1 MSTVA
6 APAHRGTWW
15 SSWRLALRMGRR
27 DVARHK
33 GRSALIVLMVAIPV
47 MLLVGGNIVYSTD
60 DIDQVEALPFTL
72 GQTQA
77 RLTVE
82 GGPVDPAWS
91 IVGMPNPL
99 VRNGTATP
107 IPGWGDSLT
116 ARASALGAL
125 VGGTAYPVVSYPA
138 QAIVGRAIREITVLG
153 VDAASHRSISGMN
166 DLVSGRWPMR
176 EDEAVVTPA
185 GIALGLPASGTVTLE
200 VPGDSPTGSP
210 AERTV
215 TIVGVATGYAVNY
228 RVQAVELVM
237 LPSGTA
243 TGNGMGSDQ
252 LGYLVERSTP
262 VTWEEVTR
270 LAAYGIAVTSRAV
283 VLDPPKDV
291 RLSVEFDGMGFGS
304 DGRGG
309 QAVAS
314 VMMSFALLLETVLLV
329 GPAFAVGAARQR
341 RTLALAASNGATPAQ
356 LRRTV
361 LGQALVLGVLSALV
375 GAVIGVAGAL
385 VVIAVTRSRT
395 PSAFI
400 GPVDLPAGPL
410 LIVIASAIAAALV
423 AAWVPSRGLGRLDIV
438 AVLRGQTVSPPARL
452 RTPVVGLVCFGIGA
466 VAVFWSTTVSG
477 GSEVLNAIAP
487 FAAMLGAVLLVV
499 GALLLVP
506 MVLVLLGRAATSAP
520 VALRMAFRDAARQRG
535 RATSTVAAILGVTAV
550 LGAVLIMAASDT
562 AYRSKT
568 YQPRAAFGQGTIM
581 PRFGILDSTQGSATS
596 PAVTRVVAA
605 VRTVDPALVVDPM
618 LVADTSAMFVG
629 KEPPATWTE
638 ELVVALRTGCRPED
652 AADASGGDP
661 RLWHCASLQ
670 SRNGGFADRSVIEVG
685 DVAALVA
692 RHDLSPA
699 EAAVLTAGGIVVSGE
714 PGRVPAVQ
722 QQDGGFGYSGD
733 VVAQTDIVDGKVSFA
748 RLKTTFS
755 RDTGPGVATV
765 TERFSLPAVAV
776 PGSKLDAG
784 TSWMGMPRQTG
795 ALMATDT
802 ATKLSLKTYVT
813 GLGLTDPRGPI
824 SAQTEEALRSVIVD
838 DGLGWMY
845 VERGFQPYD
854 VILAVIVLGVMG
866 LLILVATLVSTALS
880 TAENQPLMGTFAAV
894 GATRGTRR
902 NIAAAQAF
910 SLALVG
916 AVLGLLVG
924 SVPGIAIA
932 RAATAY
938 PSSFTAD
945 PNGPVAPTVVVPWL
959 QLAVPTLVVPLIAAA
974 LAWLAIRS
982 APQVTRRLT

>member
-1 MSTVA
+1 MSSA
-6 APAHRGTWW
+6 APTTSAHRGTWW

-47 MLLVGGNIVYSTD
+47 MLLVGGNVVYSTD
-60 DIDQVEALPFTL
+60 DIDRVEALPFTL

-91 IVGMPNPL
+91 IVGLPAPL

-116 ARASALGAL
+116 TRAAALGAL

-138 QAIVGRAIREITVLG
+138 EAMVGRAVREVTILG
-153 VDAASHRSISGMN
+153 VDAASHRSVSGMT
-166 DLVSGRWPMR
+166 DLISGRWPMR
-176 EDEAVVTPA
+176 EDEAVVTPS
-185 GIALGLPASGTVTLE
+185 GVALGLPTNGTVKLQ
-200 VPGDSPTGSP
+200 VAGGSPTEGP
-210 AERTV
+210 TERTV
-215 TIVGVATGYAVNY
+215 TIVGLADGYAVNY
-228 RVQAVELVM
+228 RAQAVELVM
-237 LPSGTA
+237 LPSGA
-243 TGNGMGSDQ
+243 TGGMGAEQ
-252 LGYLVERSTP
+252 LGFLVERSTP
-262 VTWEEVTR
+262 VTWDEVTR

-283 VLDPPKDV
+283 VLDPPEDV
-291 RLSVEFDGMGFGS
+291 RLSSEFSGMGFSS
-304 DGRGG
+304 DGQAG
-309 QAVAS
+309 QAVTS

-356 LRRTV
+356 LRRSV

-375 GAVIGVAGAL
+375 GALLGLAGAL
-385 VVIAVTRSRT
+385 VVISVTRSRT

-400 GPVDLPAGPL
+400 GPVDLPALPIA
-410 LIVIASAIAAALV
+410 IVVASAVAAALV

-452 RTPVVGLVCFGIGA
+452 RTPVMGLVCFGLGA
-466 VAVFWSTTVSG
+466 LAVFWSTTVSADPAG
-477 GSEVLNAIAP
+477 LDVMAP
-487 FAAMLGAVLLVV
+487 YAAMLGAVLLVV

-506 MVLVLLGRAATSAP
+506 MVLVLLGRLATSAP

-550 LGAVLIMAASDT
+550 LGAVLIVAASDT
-562 AYRSKT
+562 AYRGKT
-568 YQPRAAFGQGTIM
+568 YQPRAAMGQGSIM
-581 PRFGILDSTQGSATS
+581 PRFGIGDTTQGSAMS
-596 PAVTRVVAA
+596 PAVTRLVSA
-605 VRTVDPALVVDPM
+605 VRSVDPALVLDPM
-618 LVADTSAMFVG
+618 LVVDTSPVLVG
-629 KEPPATWTE
+629 ELPPSWTE
-638 ELVVALRTGCRPED
+638 ETVVAVRKGCRAED
-652 AADASGGDP
+652 AAAASEQP
-661 RLWHCASLQ
+661 SMWHCASLQ
-670 SRNGGFADRSVIEVG
+670 SRNFGFAARSVIDVG

-692 RHDLSPA
+692 RHGLSPA
-699 EAAVLTAGGIVVSGE
+699 EVAVLTSGGIVVSGD
-714 PGRVPAVQ
+714 PGVAPAVQ

-733 VVAQTDIVDGKVSFA
+733 VVAQTDIIDGQVNFA
-748 RLKTTFS
+748 RVRTTVS
-755 RDTGPGVATV
+755 RDAGPGVGTV
-765 TERFSLPAVAV
+765 IERFSLPAVAV
-776 PGSKLDAG
+776 PGSTFDVG
-784 TSWMGMPRQTG
+784 SPWMGMPRQTG
-795 ALMATDT
+795 ALMSTET
-802 ATKLSLKTYVT
+802 AKQLSLTTYVV

-824 SAQTEEALRSVIVD
+824 SAQTEEALTTVVVD
-838 DGLGWMY
+838 DGLGWLY
-845 VERGFQPYD
+845 IERGFQPYD
-854 VILAVIVLGVMG
+854 VILAVVVLGVLG

-894 GATRGTRR
+894 GATRRTRR

-924 SVPGIAIA
+924 TVPGIAIA
-932 RAATAY
+932 RATTIYPTNFATD
-938 PSSFTAD
+938 SV
-945 PNGPVAPTVVVPWL
+945 GPVPPTVVIPWL
-959 QLAVPTLVVPLIAAA
+959 QLAVPTLVVPLLAAA